1 MSNDDPKTE
10 TEIKKPG
17 LLRRLLGGLF
27 GFDNGSNIQSLKAS
41 KEPDIDRSI
50 RYNDRN
56 QRVSGGSI
64 VALSAYLAYRD
75 FSNFNIEFL
84 ADFNFGGPDFKSI
97 LQSYSQLISSSW
109 DSITALVA
117 IFFLFILIAFFVS
130 TFVRGEC
137 LKRKARSIEINSV
150 NDEVSKTRKYAEQV
164 KAESAQYREIAKI
177 AESDLVQLKVEV
189 ENILDDVVKL
199 CDKADNALAEV
210 AKLIVRIEKAEADAT
225 QYRNR
230 AEKAEAKSDQL
241 SKQVEETRT
250 EEAYAVAERI
260 KAETV
265 LVKTKIEESLAAKH
279 AYESISNS
287 FNKENNN

>member
-1 MSNDDPKTE
+1 M
-10 TEIKKPG
+10 
-17 LLRRLLGGLF
+17 
-27 GFDNGSNIQSLKAS
+27 
-41 KEPDIDRSI
+41 
-50 RYNDRN
+50 
-56 QRVSGGSI
+56 
-64 VALSAYLAYRD
+64 
-75 FSNFNIEFL
+75 
-84 ADFNFGGPDFKSI
+84 
-97 LQSYSQLISSSW
+97 
-109 DSITALVA
+109 
-117 IFFLFILIAFFVS
+117 
-130 TFVRGEC
+130 
-137 LKRKARSIEINSV
+137 
-150 NDEVSKTRKYAEQV
+150 
-164 KAESAQYREIAKI
+164 
-177 AESDLVQLKVEV
+177 EV